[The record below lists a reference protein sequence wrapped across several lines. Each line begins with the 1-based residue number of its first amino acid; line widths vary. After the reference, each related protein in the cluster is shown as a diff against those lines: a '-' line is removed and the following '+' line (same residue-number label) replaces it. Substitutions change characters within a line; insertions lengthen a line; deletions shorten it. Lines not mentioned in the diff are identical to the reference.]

1 MSCMYYRVDP
11 VALPP
16 MSFGFRK
23 VDEVELQEIVQR
35 MTRPT
40 YSSLLQKDIEQRFA
54 HNYRYLREN
63 NSRRR
68 TPSAC
73 VRRRPATTIPIG
85 GGTNSRQI
93 SERDIQRIFRRMQT
107 QTQSSIYRTVYAE
120 KPKLMRDPFSR
131 EGRVHFRDQMEKA
144 KAFERLRRPTTAS
157 RAKDVSDCHTCSD
170 QQLRS
175 KFDLDVP
182 LDYDYATEETSVRPE
197 ELEFIVERVRATTF
211 SREDTKRCERLPP
224 TLDEVKIREKIPLV
238 SGLAR
243 SKNVDEIVQR
253 LHPSRRHGYKPE
265 ATEVTV
271 E

>member
-1 MSCMYYRVDP
+1 MYYRVDP

-16 MSFGFRK
+16 VSFGFRK
-23 VDEVELQEIVQR
+23 VDDVELKEIVQR

-40 YSSLLQKDIEQRFA
+40 YSSLLQKDAEQRFA

-63 NSRRR
+63 ASRRR

-73 VRRRPATTIPIG
+73 SRRRPATTIPVG
-85 GGTNSRQI
+85 GKQI

-107 QTQSSIYRTVYAE
+107 QTQASIYRAGYDDML
-120 KPKLMRDPFSR
+120 KLQASASRD
-131 EGRVHFRDQMEKA
+131 GRVNFRDRLEKA

-157 RAKDVSDCHTCSD
+157 RAKDVADCPTCSE

-182 LDYDYATEETSVRPE
+182 LDYDYAAEEAGIRPE
-197 ELEFIVERVRATTF
+197 ELEFIVERIRATTLA
-211 SREDTKRCERLPP
+211 RDETKRCERLPP
-224 TLDEVKIREKIPLV
+224 TLDEVKIRENIPLV

-243 SKNVDEIVQR
+243 SKNVEEIVTR
-253 LHPSRRHGYKPE
+253 LHPPKRHGYKPE
-265 ATEVTV
+265 ATTITV